1 MASNSCTD
9 ISPVCIVC
17 KEDEEK
23 ETLNHV
29 TEQGKALWETMLK
42 DNEELLQRLK
52 NKWENNP
59 QSVRYHKSCKLGVHN
74 ASKISSRKR
83 ENVNMLAK
91 EEERKKKQRSCSVGK
106 SKTPLLY
113 KNKCILCN
121 EPVKLYLKNATLAR
135 KTYSRPDN
143 LTAADLKKRLIDT
156 ANTRLNRN
164 SNDRWALDVKGRL
177 LGIND
182 LVAEEALLHKRCNSN
197 FSCGGTQ
204 TPEGKIG
211 RKRDNERLEL
221 FNEFCDWLDKQM
233 EHRLFTLD
241 QLHEKLFSLDKTPNK
256 DLAYTKRYLKEKLLE
271 IYEDQLYFTSQERRS
286 NVLCF
291 KDATAT
297 IIREHQE
304 NNEGDEKTKII
315 KSALKFIQNDIAL
328 ANLDSDFYSSV
339 NSMVDLGQHLELI
352 PESLKLLLKPLL
364 KDDKRVAL
372 WGQNIIRISRP
383 RSGVLPLPMR
393 YALQFDHRFGSKW
406 LIDELH
412 YHGFCES
419 YNEVAN
425 YKYCYLR
432 STFKSRLESSNSC
445 QTIVENIEED
455 ENAVDEE
462 LQLSPDDHYL
472 ETETS
477 NSQPRFSSL
486 EYSGVQY
493 VGDNIDL
500 NIVSINGNTPFH
512 AMGMIKIV
520 NQSVALT
527 DNYMN
532 MKIPRLKLTAK
543 EKAKILKAGD
553 IPIQHCKD
561 PKKSGINSHLFL

>member
-1 MASNSCTD
+1 
-9 ISPVCIVC
+9 
-17 KEDEEK
+17 
-23 ETLNHV
+23 
-29 TEQGKALWETMLK
+29 
-42 DNEELLQRLK
+42 
-52 NKWENNP
+52 
-59 QSVRYHKSCKLGVHN
+59 
-74 ASKISSRKR
+74 
-83 ENVNMLAK
+83 
-91 EEERKKKQRSCSVGK
+91 
-106 SKTPLLY
+106 
-113 KNKCILCN
+113 
-121 EPVKLYLKNATLAR
+121 
-135 KTYSRPDN
+135 
-143 LTAADLKKRLIDT
+143 
-156 ANTRLNRN
+156 
-164 SNDRWALDVKGRL
+164 
-177 LGIND
+177 
-182 LVAEEALLHKRCNSN
+182 
-197 FSCGGTQ
+197 
-204 TPEGKIG
+204 
-211 RKRDNERLEL
+211 
-221 FNEFCDWLDKQM
+221 
-233 EHRLFTLD
+233 
-241 QLHEKLFSLDKTPNK
+241 
-256 DLAYTKRYLKEKLLE
+256 
-271 IYEDQLYFTSQERRS
+271 
-286 NVLCF
+286 
-291 KDATAT
+291 
-297 IIREHQE
+297 
-304 NNEGDEKTKII
+304 
-315 KSALKFIQNDIAL
+315 
-328 ANLDSDFYSSV
+328 
-339 NSMVDLGQHLELI
+339 MVDLDQHLELI

-393 YALQFDHRFGSKW
+393 YALQFDHRFVSKW

-419 YNEVAN
+419 YKEVAN

-445 QTIVENIEED
+445 QTIVENIED

-493 VGDNIDL
+493 VGDNSDL

-532 MKIPRLKLTAK
+532 MKLPRLKLTAK

-561 PKKSGINSHLFL
+561 PKKSGINSITFIPLIYTSNSAEDMWLAGWILKKKDGTFLHSNWNGWMKSIHNSVSKEISHIEYQPSIDGNPNDYSTIYTSLRCIESEKPKVSVITFDLPIWLKSVDILSHKLPVIPRLGGFHLIKSFLGTFGHIFSDSGLHEIIELIYPGQVVAESILNGNSYDKAIRAHLSIDAAIVQHVLPPNEFTDAELSAIECLINHALENQNGIDSNEFPIVDIIQSKIKSVFDKLGLAGRTPALWVLYHNMVQTIKIFIRAERMADFSLHLSCITNRMLHHKYAKCARLYVQMMLSYKDESPEKSAVIQSFKSTGSHVIRY

>member
-83 ENVNMLAK
+83 ENVDMLAK

-197 FSCGGTQ
+197 FSCRGTQ

-241 QLHEKLFSLDKTPNK
+241 QLHEKLLSLDKTPNK

-286 NVLCF
+286 DVLCF

-328 ANLDSDFYSSV
+328 ANLDSDFYPSV
-339 NSMVDLGQHLELI
+339 NSMVDLDQHLELI

-445 QTIVENIEED
+445 Q
-455 ENAVDEE
+455 
-462 LQLSPDDHYL
+462 QLL
-472 ETETS
+472 
-477 NSQPRFSSL
+477 
-486 EYSGVQY
+486 
-493 VGDNIDL
+493 
-500 NIVSINGNTPFH
+500 
-512 AMGMIKIV
+512 KI
-520 NQSVALT
+520 
-527 DNYMN
+527 
-532 MKIPRLKLTAK
+532 
-543 EKAKILKAGD
+543 
-553 IPIQHCKD
+553 
-561 PKKSGINSHLFL
+561 